1 MGSSSVRRVI
11 GLLLGGLLFTVTTL
25 TLSDSRVTEGSKA
38 AAMDACVA
46 ETSDIRRNHMDY
58 LTHDRDSTVHQGIRD
73 TKFSLNECI
82 NCHAEKDGNGGYK
95 PINSKGQF
103 CNVCHDYVA
112 VSLDCFQCHRKI
124 PADKRPQVGLNRD
137 SIIPDHQRYSLMSQ
151 AGKRK
156 ILLDEGSTALHART
170 QAE

>member
-1 MGSSSVRRVI
+1 MHSSSVRRII

-25 TLSDSRVTEGSKA
+25 ALTDSRVSKGSKA
-38 AAMDACVA
+38 AAMDACVV

-58 LTHDRDSTVHQGIRD
+58 LMHDRDSTVHQGIRD

-82 NCHAEKDGNGGYK
+82 NCHAEKDDNGGYK
-95 PINSKGQF
+95 SINSEGQF

-124 PADKRPQVGLNRD
+124 PEDKRPQIGLNSD
-137 SIIPDHQRYSLMSQ
+137 SILPDYHRYGLMSQ
-151 AGKRK
+151 AGKSG
-156 ILLDEGSTALHART
+156 LLIEEGSTAFHTGT
-170 QAE
+170 QGE